1 MDLYSKKNNMINI
14 IIKINQTNKTK
25 KINLKKS
32 TKSALLVGCN
42 YTGSEYELYGCI
54 NDMNNLKNKLS
65 TQYKFNN
72 ITLLTDNTTIKPTKE
87 NILNELKN
95 LLINVNSG
103 DTLIFCFSGH
113 GSQNIDINNDEI
125 DGLDELI
132 VPLDFN
138 YIDDDELTNIVSK
151 YLKNGVNLFAL
162 FDSCHSGTI
171 LDLKYQYLNNSNKN
185 NINLKYKKT
194 NGNVIMISGCLDNQF
209 SEDAYINN
217 TSQGAM
223 TWSFLE
229 SINKNP
235 SIKWFDLIK
244 NMRNLLKTNG
254 YNQIPQLSS
263 GIPISNTPIFL

>member
-1 MDLYSKKNNMINI
+1 MNLYNKKNNMINI
-14 IIKINQTNKTK
+14 IIKINQTK
-25 KINLKKS
+25 KINIKKS

-42 YTGSEYELYGCI
+42 YTGSQYELYGCI
-54 NDMNNLKNKLS
+54 NDMINIKNKLS

-72 ITLLTDNTTIKPTKE
+72 IKLLTDKTNIKPTKK
-87 NILNELKN
+87 NILNKLKN
-95 LLINVNSG
+95 LLINTNSG
-103 DTLIFCFSGH
+103 DTVIFCFSGH
-113 GSQNIDINNDEI
+113 GSQTIDLNNDEN
-125 DGLDELI
+125 DGIDELI

-138 YIDDDELTNIVSK
+138 YINDDELSNLISK
-151 YLKNGVNLFAL
+151 YLKKGVNLFAL

-171 LDLKYQYLNNSNKN
+171 LDLKYQYLNSLNNNQNS
-185 NINLKYKKT
+185 INLKYKKT

-244 NMRNLLKTNG
+244 NMRNLLKING

-263 GIPISNTPIFL
+263 GNPISNTPIFL